1 MCAMVQSLELTFD
14 RRADEVLRAQ
24 WQALRDAGLPSMA
37 RHTGPT
43 NRPHVTVD
51 TRDEVPAEAE
61 KALAPVALR
70 LPLELRIGGL
80 LLFHG
85 RRRWVLA
92 RHVVVDR
99 PLLELHAHAQAVL
112 GPDSSPLTAR
122 GRWVPHLTLARNI
135 SDEQLPEALKI
146 VSAAQPLVATALR
159 LRRWDSEEQRA
170 WDVEPD

>member
-1 MCAMVQSLELTFD
+1 MVQSLELTFD

-51 TRDEVPAEAE
+51 PATRSSPR
-61 KALAPVALR
+61 PR
-70 LPLELRIGGL
+70 RPWPPWRCGYRWSLRIGGL

-135 SDEQLPEALKI
+135 QDEQLPEALKI
-146 VSAAQPLVATALR
+146 VSAAPPLVATALR